1 MERHWAKRHDRVQ
14 KEEKSSRFST
24 TIWETYFI
32 GKNHTAGTPD
42 FTFSTATL
50 NTTERVTF

>member
-1 MERHWAKRHDRVQ
+1 MERRWAKRHYQVE

-32 GKNHTAGTPD
+32 GKNHTEGIHD

-50 NTTERVTF
+50 NITERITF

>member
-1 MERHWAKRHDRVQ
+1 MERRWAKRHYQVE

-32 GKNHTAGTPD
+32 GKNHTAGIHD
-42 FTFSTATL
+42 FTFSTATV
-50 NTTERVTF
+50 NITERITF